1 MLPLRGVVSVDAVA
15 ARAHS
20 VDSCSVVV
28 VVNDDIALLA
38 LPTVRRRNS
47 TARGGVRIMP
57 SRSATGQF
65 WRAPTMGAEAL
76 GVGASFLPGGGMVI
90 GGGIHTIIGRCH
102 HCDNV

>member
-1 MLPLRGVVSVDAVA
+1 MWVHL
-15 ARAHS
+15 
-20 VDSCSVVV
+20 

-38 LPTVRRRNS
+38 LPTVGRRNS

-90 GGGIHTIIGRCH
+90 GGGGSIPSSDGAIIVITF
-102 HCDNV
+102 N